1 MTISCLIL
9 KNYYDVL
16 SLISDENLM
25 EKIET
30 KIQKNKLKTSNLL
43 KNTKENLFWILFY
56 HSVKTELILK
66 KLTDKKFYERIKQIA
81 VYVSK
86 TEAKESYQ
94 MVKLLLKK
102 NKTPEEIQFIKEQLA
117 DLGRMSALWWV
128 GILPGGS
135 LIAVILAK
143 LGIDF
148 SPSALKEVKNLQN
161 NPEKWHKK

>member
-1 MTISCLIL
+1 
-9 KNYYDVL
+9 
-16 SLISDENLM
+16 M
-25 EKIET
+25 EKIDI
-30 KIQKNKLKTSNLL
+30 KIKNNRLKTSNLL
-43 KNTKENLFWILFY
+43 ENTKEKLFWLLFY
-56 HSVKTELILK
+56 QAVKTELILK

-102 NKTPEEIQFIKEQLA
+102 NKTPQEIQFIKEQLA
-117 DLGRMSALWWV
+117 DLGRMGLLWWV
-128 GILPGGS
+128 WILPGGS
-135 LIAVILAK
+135 LIAVILIK

-161 NPEKWHKK
+161 KSKKWQKK

>member
-1 MTISCLIL
+1 
-9 KNYYDVL
+9 
-16 SLISDENLM
+16 M
-25 EKIET
+25 EKIDI
-30 KIQKNKLKTSNLL
+30 KIKNNRLKTSNLL
-43 KNTKENLFWILFY
+43 ENTKEKLFWLLFY
-56 HSVKTELILK
+56 QAVKTELILK

-102 NKTPEEIQFIKEQLA
+102 NKTPQEIQFIKEQLA
-117 DLGRMSALWWV
+117 DLGRMGLLWWV
-128 GILPGGS
+128 WILPGGS
-135 LIAVILAK
+135 LITVILAK

-161 NPEKWHKK
+161 KSKKWQKK